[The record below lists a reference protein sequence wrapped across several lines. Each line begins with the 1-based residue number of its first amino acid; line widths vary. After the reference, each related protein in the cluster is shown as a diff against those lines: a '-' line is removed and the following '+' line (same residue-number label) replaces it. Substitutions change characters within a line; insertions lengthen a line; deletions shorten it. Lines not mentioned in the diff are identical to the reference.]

1 MKLALGLYGLYLL
14 LVAIKGNGSKF
25 VEQLQTDAPAFLPWL
40 IAAAVLG
47 ALYEYDKTRTFAGA
61 FLLLAVITFVTK
73 NFAQLKSQFSG
84 IYSASLQPASQ
95 TATAPTPLTPI
106 SALVGT
112 TPAPSSGVA
121 TLVGPSSSAGQQ

>member
-47 ALYEYDKTRTFAGA
+47 ALYEYDKTRTFAGL

-73 NFAQLKSQFSG
+73 NFAMLKSQFSA
-84 IYSASLQPASQ
+84 IYNASQ
-95 TATAPTPLTPI
+95 ANTVLGGTGETQLLSSAGIPPGLSLPLLTP
-106 SALVGT
+106 T
-112 TPAPSSGVA
+112 T
-121 TLVGPSSSAGQQ
+121 SAGQQ

>member
-40 IAAAVLG
+40 IAATVLG
-47 ALYEYDKTRTFAGA
+47 ALYEYDKTRTFAGL

-84 IYSASLQPASQ
+84 IYSASLTPAAAPA
-95 TATAPTPLTPI
+95 TTAPAALPPL
-106 SALVGT
+106 ST
-112 TPAPSSGVA
+112 TGGGYSVTSPSQA
-121 TLVGPSSSAGQQ
+121 TTTSAGQQ

>member
-25 VEQLQTDAPAFLPWL
+25 VGQLQTDAPAFLPWL

-61 FLLLAVITFVTK
+61 FLLLAVITFITK
-73 NFAQLKSQFSG
+73 NFAQLKAQFQP
-84 IYSASLQPASQ
+84 IYDNSLIAATPAAQVQPF
-95 TATAPTPLTPI
+95 TYLPPF
-106 SALVGT
+106 
-112 TPAPSSGVA
+112 TPAPTSTA
-121 TLVGPSSSAGQQ
+121 QPTTSAGQQ